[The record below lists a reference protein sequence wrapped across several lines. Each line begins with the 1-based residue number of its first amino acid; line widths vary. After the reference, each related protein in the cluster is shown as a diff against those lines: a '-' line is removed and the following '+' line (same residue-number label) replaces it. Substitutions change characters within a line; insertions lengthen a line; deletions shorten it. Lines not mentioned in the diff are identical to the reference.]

1 MVILKVDNLTK
12 TFGSFTAVDHISF
25 ELKEGEILGYLGP
38 NGAGKTTTIQMLLG
52 ALTPTSGEINYFG
65 HPLDDDHKPEIME
78 KINFSST
85 YNDLPHRLTVKEIM
99 IYTSFLYQIDNRS
112 ERIQKIRQ
120 IFHLG
125 NLWYKQIKELSA
137 GQKTRVGLAKA
148 LINYP
153 RILLLDE
160 PTASLD
166 PDVATY
172 IRKFLLT
179 QQEKFQVSILITSHN
194 MAEIEEL
201 CDRVIFL
208 DKGRIIADDTP
219 INLAKTI
226 QISHVTLMI
235 TDGMKRTQEICQQQQ
250 LSFTVEGR
258 YITINLK
265 EKQIPYFLK
274 DILEKGIEY
283 SEISIDKPSL
293 EDYFLQ
299 VAGKR
304 K

>member
-12 TFGSFTAVDHISF
+12 TFGRFTAVDHISF

-52 ALTPTSGEINYFG
+52 VLTPTSGEVSYFG
-65 HPLDDDHKPEIME
+65 KSLFKHHEKIME
-78 KINFSST
+78 QINFSST

-112 ERIQKIRQ
+112 ERSQKIRQ

-153 RILLLDE
+153 KILLLDE

-208 DKGRIIADDTP
+208 NKGRIIADDTP

-226 QISHVTLMI
+226 SISHVSLMI

-283 SEISIDKPSL
+283 SEISIDKPTI

-299 VAGKR
+299 VAEKR
-304 K
+304 

>member
-1 MVILKVDNLTK
+1 MAILKVDHLTK
-12 TFGSFTAVDHISF
+12 TFGRFTAVDHISF
-25 ELKEGEILGYLGP
+25 ELQEGEILGYLGP

-52 ALTPTSGEINYFG
+52 VLTPTSGEVSYFG
-65 HPLDDDHKPEIME
+65 KPLAKNRQEVME
-78 KINFSST
+78 QINFSST
-85 YNDLPHRLTVKEIM
+85 YNDLPHRLTVQEIM
-99 IYTSFLYQIDNRS
+99 LYTSYLYEIANRS
-112 ERIQKIRQ
+112 ERIQKIREV
-120 IFHLG
+120 FHLHK
-125 NLWYKQIKELSA
+125 LWHKQIKELSA
-137 GQKTRVGLAKA
+137 GQTTRVGLAKA

-153 RILLLDE
+153 KVLLLDE

-172 IRKFLLT
+172 IRQFLLT

-208 DKGRIIADDTP
+208 NKGKIIADDTP

-235 TDGMKRTQEICQQQQ
+235 TDGMKRTQEICNNQK
-250 LSFTVEGR
+250 LSFKVEGR
-258 YITINLK
+258 YITINLP
-265 EKQIPYFLK
+265 EKQIPDFLK
-274 DILEKGIEY
+274 NILEKGIEY
-283 SEISIDKPSL
+283 SEISIDKPTL

-299 VAGKR
+299 IAEK